1 MCIGQLVSKLKV
13 EVLMPIKDYL
23 NKQEKLEYNKML
35 DSHYYYYY
43 YELLKFIEM
52 KI

>member
-23 NKQEKLEYNKML
+23 NKQEKLEYNKIL
-35 DSHYYYYY
+35 DSHYYY
-43 YELLKFIEM
+43 ELLKLIKM